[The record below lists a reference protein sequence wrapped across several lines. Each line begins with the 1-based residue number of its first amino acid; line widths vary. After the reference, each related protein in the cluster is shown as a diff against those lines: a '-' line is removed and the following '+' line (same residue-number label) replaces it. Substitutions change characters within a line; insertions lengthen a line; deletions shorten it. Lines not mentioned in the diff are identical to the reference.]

1 MLKIKDLHKSFKK
14 IKALQGIN
22 LSINK
27 GEIFSLL
34 GPNGAG
40 KTTTIRIITGLT
52 KKDKGKI
59 FIKDFN
65 IFEDEKEGKK
75 LIGYVPQHINLDV
88 ELTVE
93 ENLIIHGLLYSMK
106 KKEIKRKIDELLDYV
121 GLIDRKKSKVKELSG
136 GMRRRLVIARALM
149 HEPELLL
156 LDEPTV
162 GLDPSIRRKIWWLI
176 KKIQSDG
183 ATIFFTTHYIEEAEF
198 LAERVAF
205 IDNGKIIKIGEPQKL
220 INSLGQWAVDIVE
233 NENLK
238 TLFFNSKDEIKD
250 FFKSDFTSLNIR
262 RVNLEDVFISLTGKI
277 LNEKLYN
284 EK

>member
-1 MLKIKDLHKSFKK
+1 MIIPLKMLKIENLHKSYKSV
-14 IKALQGIN
+14 KALNGIN
-22 LSINK
+22 LTVNK

-52 KKDKGKI
+52 KKNKGKI
-59 FIKDFN
+59 FIKNFN
-65 IFEDEKEGKK
+65 IFEDEKKGKK

-93 ENLIIHGLLYSMK
+93 ENLIIHGMLFGMK
-106 KKEIKRKIDELLDYV
+106 KNHIKKKILELLDYV
-121 GLIDRKKSKVKELSG
+121 DLLDRKKSKVKELSG
-136 GMRRRLVIARALM
+136 GMRRRLIIARALM

-156 LDEPTV
+156 LDEPTA

-183 ATIFFTTHYIEEAEF
+183 ATVFFTTHYIEEAEF
-198 LAERVAF
+198 LAQRVAF
-205 IDNGKIIKIGEPQKL
+205 IDKGKIIKTGKPQDL
-220 INSLGQWAVDIVE
+220 INSLGTWAVDIVE
-233 NENLK
+233 NDNLK
-238 TLFFNSKDEIKD
+238 TLFFKSKHEIKD

-262 RVNLEDVFISLTGKI
+262 RVNLEDVFISLTGK
-277 LNEKLYN
+277 KVS
-284 EK
+284 K

>member
-1 MLKIKDLHKSFKK
+1 MLEIKNLYKSFKK
-14 IKALQGIN
+14 VKALKGID
-22 LSINK
+22 LFIKK

-52 KKDKGKI
+52 KKDKGEI
-59 FIKDFN
+59 FIKGIN
-65 IFEDEKEGKK
+65 IFKNEKDGKK

-88 ELTVE
+88 ELSVE
-93 ENLIIHGLLYSMK
+93 ENLFIHGLLFSMK
-106 KKEIKRKIDELLDYV
+106 RNEIKRKIDELLEYV

-136 GMRRRLVIARALM
+136 GMRRRLIIARALM

-205 IDNGKIIKIGEPQKL
+205 IDEGKIVKIGEPQNL
-220 INSLGQWAVDIVE
+220 INALGTWAVDIVE
-233 NENLK
+233 NDNLK
-238 TLFFNSKDEIKD
+238 TIFFNSKEEIKD
-250 FFKSDFTSLNIR
+250 FFKAEFTSLNIR
-262 RVNLEDVFISLTGKI
+262 RVNLEDVFLSLTGKKV
-277 LNEKLYN
+277 LQ
-284 EK
+284 

>member
-1 MLKIKDLHKSFKK
+1 MLEIKNLYKSFKK
-14 IKALQGIN
+14 VKALKGID
-22 LSINK
+22 LFVKK

-52 KKDKGKI
+52 KKDKGEI
-59 FIKDFN
+59 FIKGIN
-65 IFEDEKEGKK
+65 IFENEKDGKK

-88 ELTVE
+88 ELSVE
-93 ENLIIHGLLYSMK
+93 ENLFIHGLLFSMK
-106 KKEIKRKIDELLDYV
+106 RNEIKRKIDELLEYV

-136 GMRRRLVIARALM
+136 GMRRRLIIARALM

-205 IDNGKIIKIGEPQKL
+205 IDEGKIVKIGEPQNL
-220 INSLGQWAVDIVE
+220 INALGTWAVDIVE
-233 NENLK
+233 NDNLK
-238 TLFFNSKDEIKD
+238 TLFFSSKEEIKD
-250 FFKSDFTSLNIR
+250 FFKAEFTSLNIR
-262 RVNLEDVFISLTGKI
+262 RVNLEDVFLSLTGKKV
-277 LNEKLYN
+277 LQ
-284 EK
+284 

>member
-1 MLKIKDLHKSFKK
+1 MLKIKSLYKSYKK
-14 IKALQGIN
+14 VKALQGID
-22 LSINK
+22 LSIEK
-27 GEIFSLL
+27 GEIFALL

-52 KKDKGKI
+52 KRDRGEI
-59 FIKDFN
+59 YIKDIN
-65 IFEDEKEGKK
+65 IFKDEQIGKK

-93 ENLIIHGLLYSMK
+93 ENLLIHGLLFSMK
-106 KKEIKRKIDELLDYV
+106 RREIKRKINELLEYV

-136 GMRRRLVIARALM
+136 GMRRRLIIARALM

-205 IDNGKIIKIGEPQKL
+205 IDQGKIIKVGKPQDL

-238 TLFFNSKDEIKD
+238 TIFFNSKEEIKE
-250 FFKSDFTSLNIR
+250 FFKADFTRLNIR
-262 RVNLEDVFISLTGKI
+262 RVNLEDVFISLTGKKVR
-277 LNEKLYN
+277 E
-284 EK
+284 

>member
-1 MLKIKDLHKSFKK
+1 MLEIKNLYKSFKNV
-14 IKALQGIN
+14 KALQGID
-22 LSINK
+22 LSIQK

-52 KKDKGKI
+52 KRDKGEI
-59 FIKDFN
+59 FIKGIN
-65 IFEDEKEGKK
+65 IFENEPQGKK

-93 ENLIIHGLLYSMK
+93 ENLIIHGLLFSMK
-106 KKEIKRKIDELLDYV
+106 KAEIKRKIDELLEYV
-121 GLIDRKKSKVKELSG
+121 GLFDRKKSRVKELSG
-136 GMRRRLVIARALM
+136 GMRRRLIIARALM

-183 ATIFFTTHYIEEAEF
+183 ATVFFTTHYIEEAEF

-205 IDNGKIIKIGEPQKL
+205 IDEGKIVKTGEPHNL
-220 INSLGQWAVDIVE
+220 INALGQWAVDIVE
-233 NENLK
+233 NDNLK
-238 TLFFNSKDEIKD
+238 TLFFNSKEEIKD
-250 FFKSDFTSLNIR
+250 FFKADFTRLNIR
-262 RVNLEDVFISLTGKI
+262 RVNLEDVFISLTGKKV
-277 LNEKLYN
+277 LQ
-284 EK
+284 

>member
-1 MLKIKDLHKSFKK
+1 MLEIRDLYKNYKNV
-14 IKALQGIN
+14 KALQGVN
-22 LSINK
+22 LSIRQ

-52 KKDKGKI
+52 KRNRGEI
-59 FIKDFN
+59 FIKNIN
-65 IFEDEKEGKK
+65 IFKNEQMGKK

-93 ENLIIHGLLYSMK
+93 ENLLIHGLLFSMK
-106 KKEIKRKIDELLDYV
+106 RSEIKKKIDELLEYV
-121 GLIDRKKSKVKELSG
+121 DLIDRKKSKVKELSG
-136 GMRRRLVIARALM
+136 GMRRRLIIARALM

-205 IDNGKIIKIGEPQKL
+205 IDQGKIIKVGIPQDL

-233 NENLK
+233 NDNLK
-238 TLFFNSKDEIKD
+238 TMFFNSKEEIKE
-250 FFKSDFTSLNIR
+250 FFKTDFTRLNIR
-262 RVNLEDVFISLTGKI
+262 RVNLEDVFISLTGKKVR
-277 LNEKLYN
+277 E
-284 EK
+284 

>member
-1 MLKIKDLHKSFKK
+1 
-14 IKALQGIN
+14 
-22 LSINK
+22 
-27 GEIFSLL
+27 
-34 GPNGAG
+34 
-40 KTTTIRIITGLT
+40 
-52 KKDKGKI
+52 
-59 FIKDFN
+59 
-65 IFEDEKEGKK
+65 
-75 LIGYVPQHINLDV
+75 
-88 ELTVE
+88 
-93 ENLIIHGLLYSMK
+93 MK

-198 LAERVAF
+198 LAQRVAF

-262 RVNLEDVFISLTGKI
+262 RVNLEDVFISLTGK
-277 LNEKLYN
+277 KVQR
-284 EK
+284 